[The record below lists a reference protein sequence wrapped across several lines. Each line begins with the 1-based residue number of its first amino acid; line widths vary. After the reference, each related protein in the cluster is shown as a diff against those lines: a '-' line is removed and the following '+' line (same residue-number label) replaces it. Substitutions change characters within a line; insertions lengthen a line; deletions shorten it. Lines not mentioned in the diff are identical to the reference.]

1 MTKQG
6 YLFDLEEDDVEDNVS
21 GVGRQ
26 LFDAEDIIRFVHAGK
41 ARLTLKSIKTGTR
54 YTFKVTKVRNAQD
67 RFFVSLLTGSDNT
80 SSYSYIGLL
89 ENKKFR
95 LTSKSQMTDSSTPV
109 KAFRF
114 MCTQVIENET
124 VPEQLEV
131 WHEGR
136 CGRCNR
142 LLTVPESIER
152 GIGPEC
158 WSKMTTTKR
167 EQKSNKS
174 QSNYLASQ
182 PTQIIRK
189 F

>member
-1 MTKQG
+1 MVAQG
-6 YLFDLEEDDVEDNVS
+6 YMFDVEEDDVEDNAA
-21 GVGRQ
+21 GTGRQ
-26 LFDAEDIIRFVHAGK
+26 LLNAEDIDRFVNAGK
-41 ARLTLKSIKTGTR
+41 ARLTLKSLRTATR
-54 YTFKVTKVRNAQD
+54 YTYRVTKVRNTPN
-67 RFFVSLLTGSDNT
+67 RFFVSLLTGPDNT

-95 LTSKSQMTDSSTPV
+95 LTSKSQMNDSSGPV

-114 MCTQVIENET
+114 MCTQVLENER

-152 GIGPEC
+152 GIGSEC
-158 WSKMTTTKR
+158 WSKMTNGNTSTTR
-167 EQKSNKS
+167 
-174 QSNYLASQ
+174 SNYRASQ
-182 PTQIIRK
+182 PTQINRR